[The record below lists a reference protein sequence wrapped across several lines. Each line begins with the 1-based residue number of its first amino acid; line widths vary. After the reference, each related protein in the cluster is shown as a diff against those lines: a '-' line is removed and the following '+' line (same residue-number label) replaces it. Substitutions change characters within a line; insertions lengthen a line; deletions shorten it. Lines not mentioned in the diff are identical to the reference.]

1 MAAKVTEACARAVCP
16 TISAVIS
23 EAKQEGDGEN
33 GVWLQASS
41 GGGHSTARIA
51 TVLGKMD
58 TTSSRIGE
66 ASFSAE
72 VLRTCK
78 VPKTWPV
85 LMRFKEAFA
94 LRALV
99 KTAELLKVCLLSLCS
114 LG

>member
-1 MAAKVTEACARAVCP
+1 MAA
-16 TISAVIS
+16 S
-23 EAKQEGDGEN
+23 ELGP
-33 GVWLQASS
+33 
-41 GGGHSTARIA
+41 GHSTARIA

-99 KTAELLKVCLLSLCS
+99 KTAELLKVRLFSLCS
-114 LG
+114 LD